1 MPWFYPR
8 RRRRYHPRHRRW
20 RFGRPIYRNRWR
32 RRRVRNFS
40 IKKLKNIILRQW
52 QPPCI
57 KRCHIKGLNCLVYI
71 NQQRLSWD
79 STLYDTSIVP
89 EQEPGGGGFAVTKF
103 DLNNLWTLHQKC
115 QNWWTVSN
123 ENLPL
128 CRYMGLRLRCYRAE
142 NIDYVIA
149 YQNSGPFVSNKL
161 TYPSCQPAMLMMRK
175 NKIIVTSKK
184 TNPRK
189 KPYKTIFIKPPSIIQ
204 NKWYFQN
211 EFANQTLVILH
222 TAPVSLDHYYIHPQ
236 AESNNISIKHLNTKL
251 IQNQNFGAD
260 KYKTTHWPFKV
271 TGTTTL
277 YMYRYTGD
285 KNINNTQ
292 EFLVKDICPMTY
304 IRSPKEGASYAEAL
318 VTDHSLTVENY
329 KKNLLQ
335 KYAGSI
341 FETQNFIQHFPM
353 FYTQQSPE
361 NLFKEMNEKNKTTYK
376 LSETTQHSMGF
387 VHVTE
392 PFVTY
397 TRYNPN
403 RDTGESTKMWLTP
416 NNKDLQNWDPPENPK
431 YILEGFPLW
440 LNIFGFI
447 DFQKQLKELT
457 AIDTDYILCFKTNET
472 IPKWNHTFVVIDQ
485 KFIDNKSPYHTI
497 LKDADY
503 NNFYPKISNQVA
515 SINEITC
522 TGPGISKFQN
532 IKSEEIKIEYDFQ
545 FKWGGDPAKMVT
557 IDNPSEQPAYP
568 VPRNEHETPSL
579 QGPAQGYETVV
590 YSFDQRNWQFTK
602 AALERMQKDW
612 DTERNLFSIT
622 EPSRTPPILE
632 TLQKVY
638 QKAQTEE
645 EKQETLLKQLQYN
658 KQQQLQ
664 LKQRILDMISRLE
677 KSE

>member
-1 MPWFYPR
+1 MPYFYPR
-8 RRRRYHPRHRRW
+8 RRRRYRTRYRHW
-20 RFGRPIYRNRWR
+20 RFGRPIRRYRWR
-32 RRRVRNFS
+32 RRRVRHFP
-40 IKKLKNIILRQW
+40 IKKLKNIILKQW

-57 KRCHIKGLNCLVYI
+57 KKCHIKGLNCLVYV
-71 NQQRLSWD
+71 NNQRLSWD

-103 DLNNLWTLHQKC
+103 DLSNLWTLHQKC

-128 CRYMGLRLRCYRAE
+128 CRFMGLRLRCYRAE
-142 NIDYVIA
+142 NLDYVLA

-189 KPYKTIFIKPPSIIQ
+189 KPYKTIFIKPPSIIE

-211 EFANQTLVILH
+211 EFSNQTLVILH
-222 TAPVSLDHYYIHPQ
+222 TAPISLDHYYIHPQ
-236 AESNNISIKHLNTKL
+236 SESNNISIKHLNTKL

-260 KYKTTHWPFKV
+260 KYKTTHWPFKG

-277 YMYRYTGD
+277 YMYRYSGD
-285 KNINNTQ
+285 KNINQTN
-292 EFLVKDICPMTY
+292 EFLVRDICPMTY
-304 IRSPKEGASYAEAL
+304 IRSPKEGASYAEAI

-329 KKNLLQ
+329 KKNLHS

-341 FETQNFIQHFPM
+341 FETQNFVQHFPM

-361 NLFKEMNEKNKTTYK
+361 NMFQGFTDSNKTTYK
-376 LSETTQHSMGF
+376 LGQTTQHSMGF

-392 PFVTY
+392 PFVSY

-403 RDTGESTKMWLTP
+403 RDTGQSTKMWLTP
-416 NNKDLQNWDPPENPK
+416 NNKELQNWDPPENPK

-447 DFQKQLKELT
+447 DFQKQLKELLS
-457 AIDTDYILCFKTNET
+457 IDSDYILCFKTNDT
-472 IPKWNHTFVVIDQ
+472 MPKWNHTFVVIDQ
-485 KFIDNKSPYHTI
+485 KFIDNKSPYLTI

-503 NNFYPKISNQVA
+503 NAFYPKVSNQVA

-522 TGPGISKFQN
+522 TGPGISKFQG
-532 IKSEEIKIEYDFQ
+532 IKSEEIKIEYDFT

-568 VPRNEHETPSL
+568 VPRNEHEKPSL

-612 DTERNLFSIT
+612 DTETNLFPIA
-622 EPSRTPPILE
+622 EPSRTVPILE

-645 EKQETLLKQLQYN
+645 ERQETLLQQLQYN

-664 LKQRILDMISRLE
+664 LKQRILEMISRLE